1 MKNLKIN
8 SFKKYFKRFLYLLK
22 YFISF
27 RCSQKPINKGFK
39 DYLKQVFT
47 TLKQVF
53 TTLKTSFYD
62 FKTSFY
68 DFKTS
73 FYDFKNKFLRL

>member
-47 TLKQVF
+47 TLKQVYF
-53 TTLKTSFYD
+53 EILSLNDIYD
-62 FKTSFY
+62 IIIKS
-68 DFKTS
+68 
-73 FYDFKNKFLRL
+73 